1 MKKVTIV
8 HAVAHLEKMFSKAE
22 GNRKINWYEREE
34 YINEN
39 YPDDWGWLAV
49 LKEREKVDSS
59 NATTRKVQPKYTWKA
74 DDKITGKHYKATTA
88 DGLAKM
94 IFVSKASI
102 SVNCNTGKL
111 LYQRYKITREKL
123 KKPQKSSVAP
133 KMKDN

>member
-59 NATTRKVQPKYTWKA
+59 NATTRKVQPKYNDFRVK
-74 DDKITGKHYKATTA
+74 GFY
-88 DGLAKM
+88 L
-94 IFVSKASI
+94 
-102 SVNCNTGKL
+102 C
-111 LYQRYKITREKL
+111 
-123 KKPQKSSVAP
+123 
-133 KMKDN
+133 